1 MKFSLKSITTAG
13 KVLALSLCSLCSS
26 AFFLSC
32 GEEKVTV
39 ASIIF
44 NDEGEW
50 FREAIKGMQDA
61 ARKYNIK
68 FENVNSYYDI
78 DSEFNAAKNLAEKG
92 VKAVVYCPI
101 DFEKSAAAADY
112 LSAKGIPVVT
122 WNTLINTGN
131 VKSKVLIDSSA
142 LGSQTGDYLVGYFER
157 KNLSGVKAAI
167 ISNYSYTV
175 SADRCNGFKAS
186 IKPLLDSG
194 RMELVAEIPAELT
207 EETHRNVK
215 QLLEKHGD
223 VGLIWCW
230 NQTTLLSC
238 MKTLKDLG
246 RTDILLCGADLSS
259 DMAREMLDPASNL
272 IVVTTQQPYLMGF
285 IAVENAIVA
294 YSGKEVEDTV
304 LVPVSTYTKE
314 DADSLNKYLDSF
326 KLN

>member
-1 MKFSLKSITTAG
+1 MKNLKGKSSKIFSLAA
-13 KVLALSLCSLCSS
+13 VAVSLCLVPLL
-26 AFFLSC
+26 FSC

-50 FREAIKGMQDA
+50 FREAMKGMQDA
-61 ARKYNIK
+61 ASKYNIK

-78 DSEFNAAKNLAEKG
+78 DSEFNAAKELAEKG

-101 DFEKSAAAADY
+101 DFDKSAAAADY
-112 LSAKGIPVVT
+112 LSARGIPVVT
-122 WNTLINTGN
+122 WNTLINSSN
-131 VKSKVLIDSSA
+131 VKSKVIIDSSA

-157 KNLSGVKAAI
+157 KNLSGVKTAI

-175 SADRCNGFKAS
+175 SADRCNGFKNS

-194 RMELVAEIPAELT
+194 KMELVAEIPAELT
-207 EETHRNVK
+207 EETNRNVR

-272 IVVTTQQPYLMGF
+272 IVVTTQQPYMRGF

-294 YSGKEVEDTV
+294 YSGKDVEDTV
-304 LVPVSTYTKE
+304 VVPVSTYAKE
-314 DADSLNKYLDSF
+314 DVDSLNKYLDLF